1 MTADISIHN
10 GAMAPIARRK
20 AGRPP
25 AAITASNRQR
35 ILDAAREIFIEF
47 GYTTATFDAV
57 ATRSGLSRPTIR
69 YHFAT
74 KPALFC
80 DAIDRPAAAVVA
92 AAAATARHSR
102 TLPTQLVSFFSAA
115 LGADDPAQRT
125 AQLVAA
131 AVGESVRDETLI
143 AADRSVLRAVRAFV
157 SSAMCEATDRGELSA
172 ETNIVDATETIVAVL
187 CGIASYPMAVG
198 PAENLPAIVSTFELL
213 ITDKLV
219 TG

>member
-1 MTADISIHN
+1 
-10 GAMAPIARRK
+10 MAPIARRK

-157 SSAMCEATDRGELSA
+157 SSAMREATDRGELSA

>member
-1 MTADISIHN
+1 
-10 GAMAPIARRK
+10 MAPIARRK
-20 AGRPP
+20 AGRPS
-25 AAITASNRQR
+25 AATTAANRQR
-35 ILDAAREIFIEF
+35 ILHAAQEIFIEF

-57 ATRSGLSRPTIR
+57 ATRSGLSTPAVR

-80 DAIDRPAAAVVA
+80 DAIDRPAAAAVA

-102 TLPTQLVSFFSAA
+102 TSPTQLVSFFSAA
-115 LGADDPAQRT
+115 LGADDPGQRN
-125 AQLVAA
+125 AELVAA
-131 AVGESVRDETLI
+131 AVRESVRDETLI

-157 SSAMCEATDRGELSA
+157 SSAMCEAIDRGELSA
-172 ETNIVDATETIVAVL
+172 ETNIVDAAETMVAVL
-187 CGIASYPMAVG
+187 CGIASYPTAVG